1 MFDHKSM
8 QLLMMMVD
16 YPKLSIPEL
25 KLQMNLSSRQF
36 AYNLDKLN
44 EGLKQMNL
52 PLIKTDQ
59 IRFEVSEEVVD
70 YWKTEELAPSK
81 QQFVFQENERI
92 PLIYL
97 FTYLR
102 NQAIGTIHFQ
112 SALQM
117 SRNTALADVKKL
129 REQCR
134 KNGIDLAYNRS
145 KGFHLEGSEW
155 HKRRF
160 ASICI
165 GSLLALP
172 MGWIGLKRVLESWN
186 FKDKR
191 TDIRKEIERLST
203 IYRVE
208 FVGSRL
214 DQLVYELLFL
224 QYRYGRKTLYLPE
237 KQMELIIKQPLYEMG
252 TELSLLLF
260 DHPSETEKVF
270 LTVQLLSVAQGT
282 THILPEK
289 ELREFT
295 QSIILD
301 VERLILVPFLD
312 KETLEET
319 LYKHLVPAYFRIVC
333 GVPLANPLIKTIIE
347 EHGDLFEIVK
357 YVLRQLEQFAQEP
370 ISEEEAGYFTIL
382 FGGHVRKYS
391 KKVSELKAVIV
402 CPNGISSS
410 LMLRTQLRELFP
422 QIEFT
427 KPLSLQDMK
436 RVPADRYDMVFSTV
450 YLNVNKPVYLTK
462 PLLTQLEK
470 NYLLSAVASDFSFPD
485 KNRLKV
491 DNLMAIVKKHA
502 TIKNEKKLFEDIT
515 HELLGRQNE
524 ERRESPLLSELLTPD
539 KIHFTEKELSW
550 QEAITLSAKPLVE
563 QGYITPEYTEAMIK
577 RVTELGAF
585 IHIGKGIAI
594 PHARPEDGVQ
604 KLGMSFLKVRKPVLL
619 LDDEKHSIDLFICL
633 AAIDNTLHLKALSE
647 LTSFL
652 VDDKTL
658 KQFKQ
663 ANTAED
669 IIKMMKKKGE
679 DEK

>member
-1 MFDHKSM
+1 M
-8 QLLMMMVD
+8 
-16 YPKLSIPEL
+16 
-25 KLQMNLSSRQF
+25 
-36 AYNLDKLN
+36 
-44 EGLKQMNL
+44 
-52 PLIKTDQ
+52 
-59 IRFEVSEEVVD
+59 
-70 YWKTEELAPSK
+70 
-81 QQFVFQENERI
+81 
-92 PLIYL
+92 
-97 FTYLR
+97 
-102 NQAIGTIHFQ
+102 
-112 SALQM
+112 
-117 SRNTALADVKKL
+117 
-129 REQCR
+129 
-134 KNGIDLAYNRS
+134 
-145 KGFHLEGSEW
+145 
-155 HKRRF
+155 
-160 ASICI
+160 
-165 GSLLALP
+165 
-172 MGWIGLKRVLESWN
+172 
-186 FKDKR
+186 
-191 TDIRKEIERLST
+191 
-203 IYRVE
+203 
-208 FVGSRL
+208 
-214 DQLVYELLFL
+214 
-224 QYRYGRKTLYLPE
+224 
-237 KQMELIIKQPLYEMG
+237 
-252 TELSLLLF
+252 
-260 DHPSETEKVF
+260 
-270 LTVQLLSVAQGT
+270 
-282 THILPEK
+282 
-289 ELREFT
+289 
-295 QSIILD
+295 
-301 VERLILVPFLD
+301 
-312 KETLEET
+312 
-319 LYKHLVPAYFRIVC
+319 
-333 GVPLANPLIKTIIE
+333 
-347 EHGDLFEIVK
+347 FEIVK

-382 FGGHVRKYS
+382 FGGHVRNYS

-633 AAIDNTLHLKALSE
+633 VMIDNTLHLKALSE